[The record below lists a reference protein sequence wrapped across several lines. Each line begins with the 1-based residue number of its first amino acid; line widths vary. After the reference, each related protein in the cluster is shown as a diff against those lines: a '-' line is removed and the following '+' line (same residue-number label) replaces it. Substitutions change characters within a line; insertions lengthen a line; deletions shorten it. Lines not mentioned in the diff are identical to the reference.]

1 MLEDKNRLDGLNY
14 EDYPD
19 VWDPEPRVDRDVVS
33 SPSGQAGQ
41 APDIEWSHHHR
52 VARPQQYR
60 APYYY
65 HQQHAAN
72 RNEIADRRQ
81 ASVLSGRY
89 KKTGSFYQ
97 GDFRHGQDTS
107 AACGSPSN
115 GGCFLLL
122 RNRQSIALELVTVTP
137 PHSESYNCIIRGM
150 YNVHNYV
157 IEGYI

>member
-107 AACGSPSN
+107 AACGAPSN

-122 RNRQSIALELVTVTP
+122 RNRQSIALELVTP
-137 PHSESYNCIIRGM
+137 PHSESYNCIKR
-150 YNVHNYV
+150 NVQRT
-157 IEGYI
+157 